1 MLYRKKK
8 EGDSVRV
15 GIIGGGASGLV
26 CACVLAEKKNIEVTV
41 FEKNER
47 VGKKLLSTGN
57 GRCNLTN
64 LTASFE
70 DYYGSEEFVRPALEK
85 FTPQSNVEF
94 FASLGLFTRADSE
107 GRVYPLSNQASSVLD
122 CLRFECE
129 RRGVRFLCSCEV
141 KKIAQK
147 GEKYVL
153 NDSYTFERVV
163 FACGGK
169 AGVREYDSYSLLSSL
184 GHTVT
189 KTAASLT
196 RLVTDDKMT
205 KQLKGIRAVVSMTLN
220 ADGKKVAEESGELLF
235 SDFSLSGIIS
245 MQLSSLVSHLK
256 LEGKR
261 DFSVDVDFVPSLSF
275 EELSSLLFELS
286 RGKETKSENLLSGF
300 MPKKIGIC
308 LLKRA
313 EISPEVPMLALSKKE
328 ILRLTALCKGF
339 TFKIEGVGS
348 FSQAQVTIGGA
359 KKSEFEKTTLES
371 KKRKGI
377 YCCGEMLDVD
387 GKCGGYNLQFAF
399 SSARLCGESIISES
413 EK

>member
-1 MLYRKKK
+1 M
-8 EGDSVRV
+8 RV

-64 LTASFE
+64 LSASFE
-70 DYYGSEEFVRPALEK
+70 DYYGSKEFVRPALEK

-94 FASLGLFTRADSE
+94 FEKLGLFTRADSE

-122 CLRFECE
+122 CLRFACE
-129 RRGVRFLCSCEV
+129 RLGVRFVCSCEIQ
-141 KKIAQK
+141 KIAQK
-147 GEKYVL
+147 NGKYLL
-153 NDSYTFERVV
+153 NDEYVFEKVV

-169 AGVREYDSYSLLSSL
+169 AGVREYNSYSLLSSL

-189 KTAASLT
+189 KVAPSLT
-196 RLVTDDKMT
+196 RLETDDKMT
-205 KQLKGIRAVVSMTLN
+205 KQLKGIRAVVSMILK
-220 ADGKKVAEESGELLF
+220 ADEKKVAKESGELLF

-245 MQLSSLVSHLK
+245 MQLSSFVSHLE
-256 LEGKR
+256 LEGKKN
-261 DFSVDVDFVPSLSF
+261 FSVDVDFVPSFSF

-286 RGKETKSENLLSGF
+286 RKKETKAENLLSGF
-300 MPKKIGIC
+300 MPKKIGVC
-308 LLKRA
+308 LLKKT
-313 EISPEVPMLALSKKE
+313 EISPETPMSALSKNR
-328 ILRLTALCKGF
+328 IFDLTAVCKKCG
-339 TFKIEGVGS
+339 FKITGVGS
-348 FSQAQVTIGGA
+348 FAQAQVTVGGA

-371 KKRKGI
+371 KKQKGL

-387 GKCGGYNLQFAF
+387 GLCGGYNLQFAF